1 MRFAGSRIEGFLGD
15 SPDMGA
21 MAQKAGAMQSQEK
34 AAYTGLQGKVASA
47 GIGAAAEVESAGIIG
62 AAQASA
68 AADQATG
75 SMFSAL
81 GQIGGAALGT
91 FGSGPSWNKGVSGND
106 FNALSQSNKELTMTN
121 LGKDMATWF
130 K

>member
-21 MAQKAGAMQSQEK
+21 MAQKAGAMKSQEK

-91 FGSGPSWNKGVSGND
+91 FGSSSWNKGVEGND
-106 FNALSQSNKELTMTN
+106 FNALSQADKELTMTN
-121 LGKDMATWF
+121 FGNDMASWF

>member
-1 MRFAGSRIEGFLGD
+1 MRFAGTRIEGFLGD
-15 SPDMGA
+15 RPDYGKT
-21 MAQKAGAMQSQEK
+21 AQQAGMLQSKEK
-34 AAYTGLQGKVASA
+34 STYTDLQGKVASA

-62 AAQASA
+62 APQASA

-81 GQIGGAALGT
+81 GQIGGAAVGT

-106 FNALSQSNKELTMTN
+106 FNSLSKANQQKTMEN
-121 LGKDMATWF
+121 FGADMATWF